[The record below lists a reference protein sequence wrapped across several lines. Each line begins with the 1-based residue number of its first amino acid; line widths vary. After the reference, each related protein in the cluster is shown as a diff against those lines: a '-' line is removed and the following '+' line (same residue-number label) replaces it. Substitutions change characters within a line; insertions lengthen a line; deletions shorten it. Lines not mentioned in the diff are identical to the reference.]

1 MAEILRGKAVAD
13 SLTEINRG
21 KVEELKR
28 AGILRIFH
36 MRGVHLN
43 VLNRQESR

>member
-28 AGILRIFH
+28 AGITPTLGIIR
-36 MRGVHLN
+36 L
-43 VLNRQESR
+43 